1 MNLSEAQL
9 KYLVRDHVIGGAVCN
24 GPINA
29 LLAWLTFR
37 THGVAPMQGDPSI
50 LNDVI
55 GTASLMPLMICVI
68 GTPLVRKVVHAGK
81 VEPWIRASAE
91 RTMLMWLPANSVL
104 RGLILALAALA
115 TVAPMLL
122 GVLLALG
129 VQHMSVGGYVTLKLV
144 YTSIL
149 GALVSPLV
157 ALYVMA
163 TPPVAAIASAAA
175 VNAINE

>member
-1 MNLSEAQL
+1 MSLSDAQR
-9 KYLVRDHVIGGAVCN
+9 KYLVRDHVIGGAIFN

-55 GTASLMPLMICVI
+55 GTALLLPLIICLI
-68 GTPLVRKVVHAGK
+68 ATPLVRKSMNAGK
-81 VEPWIRASAE
+81 IEPWITASAE

-115 TVAPMLL
+115 TLAPMLL

-129 VQHMSVGGYVTLKLV
+129 VQHLSVGGYVTLKLL

-149 GALVSPLV
+149 AALVSPLV

-163 TPPVAAIASAAA
+163 TTPVVAVASEAAFK
-175 VNAINE
+175 E